1 MHMGHVLLGFHSS
14 GPSTDLHSCC
24 YVSVLTLVSTEKIIS
39 ERLSDKKAE
48 KWFFLLLSFCLERE
62 ISVQTG
68 EME

>member
-1 MHMGHVLLGFHSS
+1 MGHLLLGFLSP
-14 GPSTDLHSCC
+14 GPSTDWHSCVLC
-24 YVSVLTLVSTEKIIS
+24 VLLTLVSTERIIS

-68 EME
+68 KME